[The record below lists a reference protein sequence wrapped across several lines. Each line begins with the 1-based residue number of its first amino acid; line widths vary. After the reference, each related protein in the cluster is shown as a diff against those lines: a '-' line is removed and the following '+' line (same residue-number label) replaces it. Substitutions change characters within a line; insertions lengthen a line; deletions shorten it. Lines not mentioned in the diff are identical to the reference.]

1 MANTSKRMKSISDK
15 FDKTKMYLAEE
26 AIDLIKSVSAVKFV
40 ESFDIAVVLG
50 IDPRKSDQAVR
61 GASVLPH
68 GTGKTMRVAVFAQG
82 ENAEKAKAAGAD
94 AVGFE
99 DLADE
104 IKEKAAN
111 GKIDYD
117 VVIAT
122 PDAMRVVGLLG
133 RVLGPRGLMPNPKVG
148 TVTTDVEKAVQNA
161 KSGQVTYRAEKGG
174 IIHCTIGKINFETNA
189 LIDNINCILADLRK
203 LKPSNAKGVY
213 FKKVI
218 LSSTMGPGLVIDKA
232 SLDI

>member
-1 MANTSKRMKSISDK
+1 MAKLSKRMQSIQDK
-15 FDKTKMYLAEE
+15 VEKNKVYAADE
-26 AIDLIKSVSAVKFV
+26 AINLLKSLASAKFV
-40 ESFDIAVVLG
+40 ESFDLAVILG
-50 IDPRKSDQAVR
+50 IDPRKSDQNVR
-61 GASVLPH
+61 SASVLPH
-68 GTGKTMRVAVFAQG
+68 GTGKTLRVAVFAQG

-117 VVIAT
+117 VIIAT

-148 TVTTDVEKAVQNA
+148 TVTTDVEKAVNNA
-161 KSGQVTYRAEKGG
+161 KAGQVTYRADKGG
-174 IIHCTIGKINFETNA
+174 IVHCTVGKINFDEKSLREN
-189 LIDNINCILADLRK
+189 IDCVLADIRK
-203 LKPSNAKGVY
+203 VKPSTAKGVY

-218 LSSTMGPGLVIDKA
+218 LSSTMGPGLVIDKG
-232 SLDI
+232 SLGL

>member
-1 MANTSKRMKSISDK
+1 MASTSKRMKSIGNK

-82 ENAEKAKAAGAD
+82 DNAEKAKAAGAD

-232 SLDI
+232 SLEI

>member
-1 MANTSKRMKSISDK
+1 MKNIQEKIDRNIVHPASD
-15 FDKTKMYLAEE
+15 
-26 AIDLIKSVSAVKFV
+26 AINLLKECASVKFV
-40 ESFDIAVVLG
+40 ESVDLAVVLG
-50 IDPRKSDQAVR
+50 IDPRKSEQNVR
-61 GASVLPH
+61 SASVLPH
-68 GTGKTMRVAVFAQG
+68 GTGRTQRVAVFAQG
-82 ENAEKAKAAGAD
+82 DNAEKAKAAGAD

-117 VVIAT
+117 VIIAT

-133 RVLGPRGLMPNPKVG
+133 RILGPRGLMPNPKVG
-148 TVTTDVEKAVQNA
+148 TVTTDVEKAVHNA
-161 KSGQVTYRAEKGG
+161 KSGQVTYRADKGG
-174 IIHCTIGKINFETNA
+174 IVHCTVGKVNFDANA
-189 LIDNINCILADLRK
+189 LRENIDCVLADLK
-203 LKPSNAKGVY
+203 KIKPSTAKGVY

-218 LSSTMGPGLVIDKA
+218 LSTTMGPGLVVDKG

>member
-82 ENAEKAKAAGAD
+82 QNAEKAKAAGAD
-94 AVGFE
+94 AGQL
-99 DLADE
+99 DCGGSWRAL
-104 IKEKAAN
+104 
-111 GKIDYD
+111 
-117 VVIAT
+117 
-122 PDAMRVVGLLG
+122 RVCG
-133 RVLGPRGLMPNPKVG
+133 RR
-148 TVTTDVEKAVQNA
+148 Q
-161 KSGQVTYRAEKGG
+161 
-174 IIHCTIGKINFETNA
+174 
-189 LIDNINCILADLRK
+189 
-203 LKPSNAKGVY
+203 
-213 FKKVI
+213 
-218 LSSTMGPGLVIDKA
+218 PGHFA
-232 SLDI
+232 SHGR